1 MEKPR
6 LYTVAEY
13 LAIEEASEE
22 RHEYRDGE
30 IVAMAGANENHLR
43 LVRNLSRRL
52 AEKLDGSSCENFGVD
67 LRVRVDGGRYC
78 YPDQVIACAPLIYDP
93 PQTRVMLT
101 NPTVIFEV
109 LSESTESYDRG
120 DKFSRYR
127 TIESLQEYV
136 LISQDKIRVETFY
149 RQPDGVWAIG
159 GMVEELEATLNLRSV
174 PAEVRLA
181 DLYAGVQVPE
191 SIEPRPPM

>member
-1 MEKPR
+1 MEKHR

-13 LAIEEASEE
+13 LTMEDASEE

-43 LVRNLSRRL
+43 IVRNLSRRL

-67 LRVRVDGGRYC
+67 LRVRVDGRRYC
-78 YPDQVIACAPLIYDP
+78 YPDQVIACAPLRYDP
-93 PQTRVMLT
+93 PDGKVMLT

-120 DKFSRYR
+120 DKFSSYR
-127 TIESLQEYV
+127 MIESLKEYV
-136 LISQDKIRVETFY
+136 LVSQDKVRVETFY

-159 GMVEELEATLNLRSV
+159 GMVEGIESTLKLRSV
-174 PAEVRLA
+174 PVEIRLA
-181 DLYAGVQVPE
+181 DLFAGVVFPASGPNE
-191 SIEPRPPM
+191 